1 MRRQCTTPPIQ
12 TPRPIIVRYARAAA
26 AACSLSRSLRP
37 APHRAVPRP
46 PAPASEPQPHETRYY
61 FVAPSPRR
69 STSVLD
75 VAPLLS
81 QRLRTLMRHHGRFL
95 NQDVERSSSDQFATA
110 SANLLSTTPANASP
124 AQAAA
129 QSNLHRPR
137 TAHQPPRVPSSEA
150 FGRRPSPRL
159 YRSTTGRHPKP
170 FTKSGRWYASR
181 SAESQTRMASRS
193 ATVPRLTRE
202 VPN

>member
-1 MRRQCTTPPIQ
+1 MTLP
-12 TPRPIIVRYARAAA
+12 
-26 AACSLSRSLRP
+26 LLRC
-37 APHRAVPRP
+37 AI
-46 PAPASEPQPHETRYY
+46 
-61 FVAPSPRR
+61 PSPEH
-69 STSVLD
+69 SALD
-75 VAPLLS
+75 LAPLLS

-129 QSNLHRPR
+129 QSNPHRPR

-159 YRSTTGRHPKP
+159 YKSTTGRHPKP
-170 FTKSGRWYASR
+170 FTKAVAGTRVDLRNPKLEWRADPPLYRGLRERCQTEAAWMPVLSRIRASHGG
-181 SAESQTRMASRS
+181 
-193 ATVPRLTRE
+193 L
-202 VPN
+202 N